1 MYVRH
6 LERVMGR
13 KWTLERR
20 RWKVYS
26 FHSLYKLICYSWNTI
41 AFLVRLRH
49 WSNYIYGDIMEKKE
63 VPAAL
68 NTFSRP
74 IIFFGWNI
82 LPNKLT
88 VLRDLQHWWDF
99 LQTLVLKRKWKK
111 LFQIL
116 SQFWLEKSVKLDEC
130 FCCKNGQKY

>member
-1 MYVRH
+1 MFGYSRTRH
-6 LERVMGR
+6 GAKMNAGKKKMERLLVS
-13 KWTLERR
+13 KF
-20 RWKVYS
+20 V
-26 FHSLYKLICYSWNTI
+26 KLIWYSWNTL

-88 VLRDLQHWWDF
+88 VSRDLQHWWDF

-111 LFQIL
+111 LFEIL
-116 SQFWLEKSVKLDEC
+116 SQFWLEKSVKLDKY
-130 FCCKNGQKY
+130 FCCKYGQKY

>member
-1 MYVRH
+1 
-6 LERVMGR
+6 
-13 KWTLERR
+13 
-20 RWKVYS
+20 
-26 FHSLYKLICYSWNTI
+26 
-41 AFLVRLRH
+41 
-49 WSNYIYGDIMEKKE
+49 MEKKE

-88 VLRDLQHWWDF
+88 VSRDLQHWWDF

-111 LFQIL
+111 LFEIL
-116 SQFWLEKSVKLDEC
+116 SQFWLEKSVKLDE
-130 FCCKNGQKY
+130 FYKTDKSIRIIFDLISSFWNVFIISFIRTGSNII